1 MNAFYIIGYSAIS
14 AAVAATL
21 AYDKGYEEAAVN
33 TAQQILAIQAS
44 PAHINSVCYDWWFTS
59 GHKRTP
65 LKRK

>member
-14 AAVAATL
+14 AAIAATL
-21 AYDKGYEEAAVN
+21 AYDKGYEDAALH
-33 TAQQILAIQAS
+33 TAAQIQAIKAS
-44 PAHINSVCYDWWFTS
+44 PEYLNKTCYDWWFTS